1 MYTFR
6 TELPRVRDRLMNQL
20 RELNK
25 TKSRGKMD
33 ENLMGEV
40 NRLES
45 SLTVARD
52 DLVSHM
58 ERYAAVVR
66 QLTS

>member
-1 MYTFR
+1 
-6 TELPRVRDRLMNQL
+6 MNQL

-52 DLVSHM
+52 DLVSHV
-58 ERYAAVVR
+58 EHYAAVAR
-66 QLTS
+66 